1 MRPEGGHEREE
12 FNMSRTVIRS
22 LLAFAAIAAITTPT
36 DAQLLARKDLSLA
49 TALTIA
55 QTAYETCTA
64 QGYKVS
70 VTVVGRTGEV
80 LVQLRG
86 DNAPPHTMEN
96 SFRKAYTSRT
106 FRIPSGEMVK
116 RLKDNPQLGAIHLT
130 NVVAAQ
136 GALPISIGEEV
147 IGAAGVSG
155 APGGDKDEVCVK
167 AGIDKVADQL
177 K

>member
-1 MRPEGGHEREE
+1 
-12 FNMSRTVIRS
+12 
-22 LLAFAAIAAITTPT
+22 
-36 DAQLLARKDLSLA
+36 
-49 TALTIA
+49 
-55 QTAYETCTA
+55 
-64 QGYKVS
+64 
-70 VTVVGRTGEV
+70 
-80 LVQLRG
+80 
-86 DNAPPHTMEN
+86 
-96 SFRKAYTSRT
+96 
-106 FRIPSGEMVK
+106 MVK